1 MFSLDRILYIFKIYT
16 IVMKSSNRLCTTF
29 VSFIVFLWNPLF
41 SEVENEGIIGAPFY
55 TTNNDVT
62 GSIQNQVGP
71 FAEFAVSSGLTAQS
85 EVTTLLAGEKSQLS
99 ATLRLDDG
107 TLTRLPATD
116 VTWSSTSTNI
126 SIADDF
132 ATAKEISRNTR
143 VSISAN
149 AEGFNAVVFIRLK
162 TGSPIVD
169 SGSNTNTPNA
179 LSLSTDLAQAGWK
192 NSQWFGIY
200 YDAENQWIH
209 HVDHGWLFTSS
220 MAANSIWLWSPQ
232 EEWLWTGPGVYP
244 HLFRNKDST
253 WLYFV
258 LKSAT
263 GSVYYNQTSKSFEK

>member
-1 MFSLDRILYIFKIYT
+1 MFSLDRILYIFKIYP
-16 IVMKSSNRLCTTF
+16 IVMKISNRLCTTF

-107 TLTRLPATD
+107 TLTRLPASG
-116 VTWSSTSTNI
+116 VAWSSTSTNI

-149 AEGFNAVVFIRLK
+149 AEGFNAVIFIRLK
-162 TGSPIVD
+162 AGSPTAA
-169 SGSNTNTPNA
+169 SGSDANSPNA

-192 NSQWFGIY
+192 NSQWFGSY
-200 YDAENQWIH
+200 YDPENQWIH

-220 MAANSIWLWSPQ
+220 MTANSIWLWSPK

-258 LKSAT
+258 LKSST
-263 GSVYYNQTSKSFEK
+263 DSIYYNHTTQTFEK

>member
-1 MFSLDRILYIFKIYT
+1 MR
-16 IVMKSSNRLCTTF
+16 SSIRLCTTF

-55 TTNNDVT
+55 TTNNDMT

-192 NSQWFGIY
+192 NSQWFGSY

-232 EEWLWTGPGVYP
+232 EEWLWTGPGIYP

-258 LKSAT
+258 LKSGT
-263 GSVYYNQTSKSFEK
+263 DSIYYNHTTQTFEK

>member
-1 MFSLDRILYIFKIYT
+1 M
-16 IVMKSSNRLCTTF
+16 MNSNRLCTKL
-29 VSFIVFLWNPLF
+29 VSFIVFIGNPLF
-41 SEVENEGIIGAPFY
+41 SEVQNEGILGAPFY
-55 TTNNDVT
+55 TTNYDVS

-71 FAEFAVSSGLTAQS
+71 FAEFAVSSGLTAQP
-85 EVTTLLAGEKSQLS
+85 EVTTLLSGEKSKLS
-99 ATLRLDDG
+99 ASLKLDDG

-116 VTWSSTSTNI
+116 VSWSSTSTNI

-132 ATAKEISRNTR
+132 VTAKEISRNAR
-143 VSISAN
+143 ISISAN
-149 AEGFNAVVFIRLK
+149 AEGYNAVLYIRLK
-162 TGSPIVD
+162 AGSPLVE
-169 SGSNTNTPNA
+169 SGSNTNIPNA

-192 NSQWFGIY
+192 NSQWLGSY

-220 MAANSIWLWSPQ
+220 MDANSIWLWSPK

-244 HLFRNKDST
+244 HLFRNNDST

-263 GSVYYNQTSKSFEK
+263 GSVYYNQTTKAFEK

>member
-1 MFSLDRILYIFKIYT
+1 MYT
-16 IVMKSSNRLCTTF
+16 IIMINSNRLFSTF
-29 VSFIVFLWNPLF
+29 VSFVVLCWTPLF
-41 SEVENEGIIGAPFY
+41 SDIQNEGILGAPFY
-55 TTNNDVT
+55 TTNYDESGN
-62 GSIQNQVGP
+62 IQNQVGP

-107 TLTRLPATD
+107 TLTRLPATG

-126 SIADDF
+126 SIADNF
-132 ATAKEISRNTR
+132 VTAKEISRNTR

-149 AEGFNAVVFIRLK
+149 GEGFNAVVFIRLK
-162 TGSPIVD
+162 AGSPIVD
-169 SGSNTNTPNA
+169 SGSNTNTPNTPNA
-179 LSLSTDLAQAGWK
+179 LSQSTDHAQAGWK
-192 NSQWFGIY
+192 NSQWFGSY
-200 YDAENQWIH
+200 YDAGNQWIH

-220 MAANSIWLWSPQ
+220 SSENSIWLWSPK

-263 GSVYYNQTSKSFEK
+263 GSVYYNHSTKSFEQ